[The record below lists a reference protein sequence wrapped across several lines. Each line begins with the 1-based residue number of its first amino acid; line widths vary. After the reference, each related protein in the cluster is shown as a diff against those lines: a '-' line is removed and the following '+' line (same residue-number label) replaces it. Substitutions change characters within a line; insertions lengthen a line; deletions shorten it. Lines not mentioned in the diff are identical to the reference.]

1 MDGACG
7 TYVGE
12 KFHTGFLVRKR
23 KGKRPLGRP
32 RHGCKDNMDVKE
44 VVWEVVDN

>member
-1 MDGACG
+1 MGGACG

-12 KFHTGFLVRKR
+12 KFRTGFLVRKR
-23 KGKRPLGRP
+23 KGKRPLERSK
-32 RHGCKDNMDVKE
+32 HGCKDNMDVKV

>member
-1 MDGACG
+1 MGGACS

-12 KFHTGFLVRKR
+12 KFPTGFLVRKP

-32 RHGCKDNMDVKE
+32 RRGCKNIMDVKE
-44 VVWEVVDN
+44 VVWAVVDR

>member
-1 MDGACG
+1 MGGVCG

-12 KFHTGFLVRKR
+12 KIRTGFLVRKP

-32 RHGCKDNMDVKE
+32 RRGYKENMDVKE
-44 VVWEVVDN
+44 VVWKVVDN